1 MFGRPHTKIQV
12 FIFSYSSLQEFKS
25 LIFLVNFGY
34 VDLTSQVAPQT
45 NPKLFKSKFLSKF
58 QLIYHKEKITRYN

>member
-1 MFGRPHTKIQV
+1 MFGRPYTKIQV

-25 LIFLVNFGY
+25 LIFLVDFRY

-45 NPKLFKSKFLSKF
+45 DPNLFESKVLFS
-58 QLIYHKEKITRYN
+58 